1 MVKEY
6 TTEVTE
12 RNTIFSFMKT
22 DNTISENIDLDR
34 KRVARK
40 KLIKLSSM
48 THQYCIKCSRS
59 QKCLIQYFH
68 I

>member
-22 DNTISENIDLDR
+22 DNKISENIDLDR

-40 KLIKLSSM
+40 K
-48 THQYCIKCSRS
+48 
-59 QKCLIQYFH
+59 
-68 I
+68 